1 MSFKNFGEACDAVI
15 RAMPSS
21 GDQLLARDFL
31 VALSREFK
39 TRDKEIAALR
49 AELES
54 LKAS

>member
-1 MSFKNFGEACDAVI
+1 MSVKNFGEACDALI
-15 RAMPSS
+15 KAIPP
-21 GDQLLARDFL
+21 GKEQLIARDFL
-31 VALSREFK
+31 IALGKEFQ